1 MMLEA
6 GFTNV
11 RYLRLGLGT
20 VALHVA
26 VKPGA

>member
-1 MMLEA
+1 
-6 GFTNV
+6 V

-26 VKPGA
+26 TNSDVGQSSSGATS

>member
-1 MMLEA
+1 MLAA
-6 GFTNV
+6 GFSRV

-26 VKPGA
+26 AKPGA

>member
-1 MMLEA
+1 MLAAE
-6 GFTNV
+6 FSHV

-26 VKPGA
+26 IKPDA